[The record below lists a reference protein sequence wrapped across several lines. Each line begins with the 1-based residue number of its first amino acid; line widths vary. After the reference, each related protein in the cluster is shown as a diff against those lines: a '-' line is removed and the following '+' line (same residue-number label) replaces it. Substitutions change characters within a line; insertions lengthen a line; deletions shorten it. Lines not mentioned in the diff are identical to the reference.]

1 MLRPLSFLLV
11 EEIVFVISALFKIM
25 PFIKELTYI
34 SHYAS

>member
-1 MLRPLSFLLV
+1 MVRPLSFLAS
-11 EEIVFVISALFKIM
+11 EEIEFVIIALFKIM